1 VEWNKRRWGS
11 RSPPAL
17 VAATGSRPTPASH
30 DGLLAAAVAAVEAS
44 PASGA
49 RARGRTSRPPL
60 PAARERAAAA
70 AVCAARASLVAAER
84 PIAGEVSGFRV
95 LISPAN
101 LWCLVDL
108 PLVVICCCARESRE
122 RWRCLEKGK
131 EGEAAAAKGME
142 GWRSFGKVLCL

>member
-30 DGLLAAAVAAVEAS
+30 DGLLAAAVAVVAAS

-60 PAARERAAAA
+60 PAAA

-108 PLVVICCCARESRE
+108 PLVVICCYARDSGE